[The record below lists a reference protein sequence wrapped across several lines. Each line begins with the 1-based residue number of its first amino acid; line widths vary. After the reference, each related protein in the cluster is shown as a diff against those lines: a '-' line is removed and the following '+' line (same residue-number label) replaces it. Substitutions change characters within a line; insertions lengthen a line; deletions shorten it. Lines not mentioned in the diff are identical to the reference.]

1 MIVGGNMKFN
11 ELSEYRQIEIVES
24 SIVDDWFQF
33 TIEELEEELEQSGFS
48 QTDIE
53 FSGWHNQ
60 GDGASFTSKNLDVSL
75 FLKKHWDEMDYQ
87 SDQLTNWE
95 EEMKFAGDTLLGLGF
110 SAEDTGAIRP
120 AIHSVLEM
128 NVDLFSASVFRRD
141 SRHVHERSTLLDFE
155 LEEYSV
161 CLDPKDRDLEDAT
174 FTEEDD
180 KEISEFSEYL
190 EPWINKWIINKNKEI
205 YSRLYKE
212 YNDMFDELMI
222 QFKDENADW

>member
-1 MIVGGNMKFN
+1 
-11 ELSEYRQIEIVES
+11 
-24 SIVDDWFQF
+24 
-33 TIEELEEELEQSGFS
+33 
-48 QTDIE
+48 
-53 FSGWHNQ
+53 
-60 GDGASFTSKNLDVSL
+60 
-75 FLKKHWDEMDYQ
+75 
-87 SDQLTNWE
+87 
-95 EEMKFAGDTLLGLGF
+95 MKFAGDTLLGLGF

-180 KEISEFSEYL
+180 KEISEFREYL
-190 EPWINKWIINKNKEI
+190 EPWISNWIINKNKEI